1 MQKNGGVCVS
11 QRVEADSRQS
21 RFARKPDRGARS
33 AGGQEV
39 IAARIG
45 KNQAEIDTV
54 VCAEQRAML
63 VLALLMLLQI
73 FHQGP
78 GGGYHPSLPRFRRSM
93 RSFHSPS

>member
-1 MQKNGGVCVS
+1 
-11 QRVEADSRQS
+11 
-21 RFARKPDRGARS
+21 
-33 AGGQEV
+33 
-39 IAARIG
+39 
-45 KNQAEIDTV
+45 
-54 VCAEQRAML
+54 ML